1 MATPRIHRSLI
12 TLLTYVPLALAAL
25 VLSTAGVA
33 CAQGDSLGTVP
44 NFAPGVLT
52 TIPPSVEPSDAIAI
66 HNLIEI
72 RADESL
78 QWKPDSTAVSRT
90 LYEMAADVPFI
101 HDVWCLELTFK
112 PLRMISIEVPTDDG
126 AVQRK
131 LIWYMVYRVRNTGA
145 GLVPTVQPD
154 GEFVTKSEGIENVRF
169 LPSFVLST
177 QDRDE
182 TGQRIRKA
190 YLDRVIPAA
199 LETIRRR
206 EFSTG
211 KLLTS
216 AQMAQQKL
224 PVEEGREARGLWGV
238 AMWEDVDPSIDF
250 FSVYVRG
257 LSNAYRWDDPPGAF
271 EVGDAPATG
280 REFTHK
286 VLQLN
291 FWRPGDEYEENE
303 REIRFGVPR
312 GKANLYDGAGEGVA
326 HRWLF
331 R

>member
-1 MATPRIHRSLI
+1 MDRHYYLAFPIKYLLI
-12 TLLTYVPLALAAL
+12 FALTAL
-25 VLSTAGVA
+25 VSDRSF
-33 CAQGDSLGTVP
+33 AQEDSFGTVP
-44 NFAPGVLT
+44 KFAPGILT
-52 TIPPSVEPSDAIAI
+52 TIPPNVERADAVSI

-72 RADESL
+72 RSDESL
-78 QWKPDSTAVSRT
+78 QWNPVSTAVSRT
-90 LYEMAADVPFI
+90 LYEMSAEVPFV

-112 PLRMISIEVPTDDG
+112 PLRMLAVDVPTREG
-126 AVQRK
+126 GIERK

-145 GLVPTVQPD
+145 ALAPKVQED
-154 GEFVTKSEGIENVRF
+154 GQFVTESQGTEEVRF

-177 QDRDE
+177 QDRDAA
-182 TGQRIRKA
+182 TNQRVRKA

-199 LETIRRR
+199 LEPIRRR

-224 PVEEGREARGLWGV
+224 PIEEGRDAHGLWGV
-238 AMWEDVDPSIDF
+238 AMWEDVDPTTDY

-257 LSNAYRWDDPPGAF
+257 LSNAYRWDDPEGAF
-271 EVGDAPATG
+271 EVGNAPATG

-291 FWRPGDEYEENE
+291 FWRPGDEYEEDE
-303 REIRFGVPR
+303 GEIRFGVPT
-312 GKANLYDGAGEGVA
+312 GKANLYDGAGEGVNY
-326 HRWLF
+326 RWIY